1 MSANKKNDLR
11 AAMRNKEQ
19 KKTAAYAFFGEEKS
33 NEDNNKTETEQLN
46 VTNKQNTE
54 NKQLN
59 VTNNKKSETEVVE
72 ADELSSDF
80 WSTVTNKK
88 PTVEDTHTR
97 GTFLI
102 QNELL
107 ERLDALAKGQKRGF
121 KTKLV
126 NHALKEFLDQIEKN
140 NE

>member
-1 MSANKKNDLR
+1 MSTNKKNDLR
-11 AAMRNKEQ
+11 AAMKNKEQ
-19 KKTAAYAFFGEEKS
+19 KKTAAYAFFGEDNTS
-33 NEDNNKTETEQLN
+33 NNETEQLN
-46 VTNKQNTE
+46 KTKEV
-54 NKQLN
+54 LS
-59 VTNNKKSETEVVE
+59 NNDTSSDQEES
-72 ADELSSDF
+72 ADDF

-126 NHALKEFLDQIEKN
+126 NYALKEFLDQAEKKN
-140 NE
+140 

>member
-1 MSANKKNDLR
+1 MSASKKNDLR

-19 KKTAAYAFFGEEKS
+19 KKTAAYAFFGEDHSK
-33 NEDNNKTETEQLN
+33 ED
-46 VTNKQNTE
+46 NTE

-59 VTNNKKSETEVVE
+59 VTSNSKSEAEVVE
-72 ADELSSDF
+72 ADESSSDF

-126 NHALKEFLDQIEKN
+126 NHALKEFLDQVEKN

>member
-11 AAMRNKEQ
+11 AAMRNKEP
-19 KKTAAYAFFGEEKS
+19 KKTAAYAFFGEDQT
-33 NEDNNKTETEQLN
+33 NEDNIETEQLN
-46 VTNKQNTE
+46 VTDKHNTE

-59 VTNNKKSETEVVE
+59 VTNNSKNETEVVE
-72 ADELSSDF
+72 ADESSSDF

>member
-1 MSANKKNDLR
+1 MSVNKKNDLR

-19 KKTAAYAFFGEEKS
+19 KKTAAYAFFGEDQLK
-33 NEDNNKTETEQLN
+33 EDKTETEQLN
-46 VTNKQNTE
+46 VTDNLNNE

-59 VTNNKKSETEVVE
+59 VTNNSKSETEVDDT
-72 ADELSSDF
+72 DESSSDF

-126 NHALKEFLDQIEKN
+126 NHALKEFLDQVEKN

>member
-19 KKTAAYAFFGEEKS
+19 KKTAAYAFFGEDHSK
-33 NEDNNKTETEQLN
+33 EDNTETEQLN
-46 VTNKQNTE
+46 VTDNHNTE

-59 VTNNKKSETEVVE
+59 VTNNSKSETEVVE
-72 ADELSSDF
+72 ADESSSDF

-140 NE
+140 ND

>member
-19 KKTAAYAFFGEEKS
+19 KKTAAYAFFGEDQS
-33 NEDNNKTETEQLN
+33 NEDNTETEQLN
-46 VTNKQNTE
+46 VTDNHNNE
-54 NKQLN
+54 NKQLK
-59 VTNNKKSETEVVE
+59 VTNNSKSETEVIDS
-72 ADELSSDF
+72 DEPSSDF

-126 NHALKEFLDQIEKN
+126 NHALKEFLDQVEKN